1 MVIRYWDY
9 IRQLIADDEVEFTSR
24 EHQGAKDLVNSMLN
38 YGYAILYEGLED
50 LRKMTI
56 FAPDEIGVFEA
67 DFSQESNWRQT
78 RKSFAN
84 FWN

>member
-1 MVIRYWDY
+1 MRV
-9 IRQLIADDEVEFTSR
+9 LAKADEIGD
-24 EHQGAKDLVNSMLN
+24 AK
-38 YGYAILYEGLED
+38 ILRKPRKLRKGLED

-84 FWN
+84 FWS

>member
-1 MVIRYWDY
+1 MAIRYWDY

-78 RKSFAN
+78 RKSFAS

>member
-1 MVIRYWDY
+1 LRV
-9 IRQLIADDEVEFTSR
+9 LAKTDEIGDAKILRKSR
-24 EHQGAKDLVNSMLN
+24 KMRK
-38 YGYAILYEGLED
+38 GLED

>member
-1 MVIRYWDY
+1 MKG
-9 IRQLIADDEVEFTSR
+9 DEIGNAKILRKSR
-24 EHQGAKDLVNSMLN
+24 KQRK
-38 YGYAILYEGLED
+38 GLED

-78 RKSFAN
+78 RNSFAN
-84 FWN
+84 FWS